1 MNAFPGKVKVLLFLA
16 LSLFSLLG
24 FSQVDKEF
32 WFSVPY
38 VNKNHAVNYQA
49 DPVLFQLGG
58 GQPIYLRLTTLANP
72 AVVTVSTPANP
83 SGLNVTLNIA
93 ANSTQTIDL
102 TPYLS
107 QVEVSQTYS
116 TIING
121 AENKGIHIVSSDYI
135 SAYYENATIPNPEIF
150 TLKGKNALGTEFYTP
165 FQNQWPND
173 PLHNYQQM
181 KLNDVDWHLVRTQ
194 GPDSAFSA
202 FDIVATDDNTV
213 VTITPSTDVV
223 GHKKGETFSIVL
235 QKGQTYSVRQLD
247 QAITS
252 LADFAPSKTDPTTDV
267 YHTVGTNRD
276 VNNLSG
282 SHVSSTKPIA
292 ISVKD
297 DSIFPND
304 ATASGTCEDY
314 VGDQIIP
321 VTVIGKEYI
330 VMKGNLDAILENG
343 TMTDWV
349 FVVGVKDGTSY
360 TTTNSDG
367 INATFTINKGETQ
380 SFQVMKGYLH
390 ILAKDT
396 SLYVFHISGYNC
408 EFASAIL
415 PPIDLCTGSDQVGFT
430 RTYGTW
436 DKERFFANVL
446 VRTGTG
452 GQTAFTSDPNDAVN
466 INKIANI
473 INAATFTPLPNGS
486 PWAYTQIEFSRT
498 DLPVGAHILNNTKA
512 YFHFS
517 MINSTVFSWRKY
529 SAWKN
534 DDTTQLQGSSYGYF
548 SSYNVSEPKAVI
560 GNNSK
565 KVIQVPVGVK
575 VQLLG
580 TGGLN
585 YNWVGKKDVSGSWV
599 DLTSPY
605 YLDKTTGYNPV
616 FNGTAPIGKYK
627 YVATIVPACANIYID
642 SVYIE
647 VIPPIVFNN
656 VTDSICED
664 APAGSKMGAGY
675 NLFNLTDTI
684 VGVKGKALGYTVSR
698 WMLKKNVIILDD
710 AESNK
715 IVTYSNPVNASLSE
729 KITNTLTTGDDTTSY
744 SNSITN
750 HNFGDQPSYSVIM
763 NLPGSFDLSKG
774 ASITML
780 VRPIFGN
787 ANWEKYLSP
796 FPITLDLTDG
806 TNTVSFSQTFTSTN
820 WLANSWQQMTFNFP
834 ANANGILYN
843 KIKISFGDNSSYASM
858 TFQFDEIKLYSS
870 YSFNSTIWKQK
881 NYYETIAN
889 PTNYTIHDNDSVFA
903 YITNPQFPSL
913 YVEPARAIFA
923 VQPTGKA
930 AQNITL
936 PAQCATKG
944 STLQCVDLTQYKYA
958 VGGALV
964 SSKDWY
970 YDVTLKRPVPKPYTC
985 VDITGSKTLYAK
997 INDSCQHVGSVA
1009 FNIIEVPTVSD
1020 SSITVCKGT
1029 SIRLD
1034 DYTGYVLPLGGSPT
1048 IEWYTDAAF
1057 NNRLSGSADLTITN
1071 KQTVYAKIYNNTT
1084 CSSSAKLVI
1093 NVNAGADISFT
1104 VKDVCLTAG
1113 QVTLSATPVGG
1124 AFSGTGVSGFT
1135 FDPAVATP
1143 GKYGITYTYAN
1154 TENGITCTSIKTDS
1168 ITVFAIPTA
1177 TISATPASP
1186 LTYNT
1191 STQLN
1196 VAVTGGKAAYTYA
1209 WAANS
1214 TLSSTTIQNPTTT
1227 NLTATQ
1233 QYCVTVTDLNGCQN
1247 NDCITVDVKNA
1258 PLTLQITTLAN
1269 SICLGETV
1277 NLTSVI
1283 GGGTKPY
1290 TISWT
1295 SSPAGLSS
1303 TSQNTTHTPTIA
1315 GPITYTLS
1323 VTDFDGTTKTASITI
1338 NVNPNPVITFANTI
1352 ENVCQNGSLTL
1363 APTITGTDA
1372 TTTYSWTGSPVVV
1385 SPLNTATVAIDATQ
1399 KAGTYNVTLTVA
1411 NGGGCSATAGVS
1423 VKINAI
1429 PTAVV
1434 ANVKGACAG
1443 VPLQLDATP
1452 SGGTLPYSHLWT
1464 GNFVSG
1470 DLVNPT
1476 DEDPVFKSNTFGKYT
1491 LTYTVTDANKC
1502 SASATMN
1509 TFDLNELPKV
1519 SIIDKSNDSICQNT
1533 NRALLKAK
1541 VVSNVYPLNTYKF
1554 SWSGMDGSTTYAGSS
1569 DSLAII
1575 DISVPKTL
1583 TLTVTLTDQNGCS
1596 ASDNIKYRVNPVPGA
1611 QIVGNAPVCEG
1622 VDLPLSAYPTSSNYG
1637 YTWQGN
1643 ITPKNTANVVFN
1655 AATSSTY
1662 KVSLEVKDKVTGCLS
1677 NANETVIVKAKP
1689 TVDLKDT
1696 AICYLSSF
1704 QLNPTVSSPV
1714 TDYNWTIDTLA
1725 LNGAHIKN
1733 PTFTASQNRN
1743 YTLALQVI
1751 ENGCSASDT
1760 MKLTV
1765 NSLPVANA
1773 GNDTT
1778 AYNSIPF
1785 TLNGAGSGAP
1795 LLQYQ
1800 WSPANYITS
1809 ATTIAKP
1816 TAVISEARYFYL
1828 TVTDGNGCKA
1838 NDSVWVNIPNT
1849 LPVVKVSPQTIC
1861 GTQNV
1866 TLTAQ
1871 PSGGTGTGYVYQW
1884 YQLPNTTDVISTN
1897 AVITVN
1903 VSQQTD
1909 FRVKMTNA
1917 PYQTVSADARVTVNA
1932 LPTATI
1938 TPPEP
1943 RKVCIGNTLGL
1954 SAAPQTNIYTWH
1966 DNLLSTT
1973 GASYIFN
1980 NSSASG
1986 TSSII
1991 VDIKDPLTGCTA
2003 QQTINITVSPNPTV
2017 TIAPQNPSICAG
2029 ETINLNATVQGGT
2042 AKFNYSW
2049 TQNTSATSL
2058 STTSSLAFTNTV
2070 AGPYTIHVLVT
2081 DANNCTASA
2090 SDIVSVNKV
2099 PDFGLPKDVYTA
2111 CTNQKLVLNVDPL
2124 GASNGNLKVTWSP
2137 NPNLDTTKS
2146 TIAPVFMR
2154 TAAANPSKDVITYT
2168 IYDGKGCP
2176 KTETVTINTYSAPVV
2191 TTPDTLWICMGAKAT
2206 IQASLIGYAK
2216 SVDWVLGTVT
2226 PSEGLVTYFTANMV
2240 KGPHLVSVV
2249 AANDYCSSA
2258 DTTIVVVREKPV
2270 SVITS
2275 YYQIVPFGAKLDLTG
2290 TYKTGYG
2297 TSPYTGKWL
2306 PTDEIASVQS
2316 GSAGYIAQTKYQRT
2330 GTVYFKLVTTDT
2342 YGCTDTATTSVKV
2355 EGGIDPLIPGDSTNK
2370 PYDPKTPINPK
2381 DYPKGVLNYNQRADI
2396 CMGESYTILT
2406 QIPEGTNGSG
2416 DYSYKWT
2423 ANNSTFTATTPNITV
2438 TPTRAVTVYTLEF
2451 TDNKYNVTSKKTF
2464 TINAHPLPVP
2474 YIKTNVDPDGVMYEL
2489 QSYVVMGSIYGGTSP
2504 YKNVWKGT
2512 GLSPLNTQVTSF
2524 TPAVEGSYR
2533 VTYTVTD
2540 SYGCVGD
2547 TTRTFI
2553 VKSLD
2558 VIDVNIPSIV
2568 CGDGSVQSYEVRNTD
2583 NGTYEW
2589 TISDPTI
2596 RFGGTTSNVAYGKYQ
2611 NITWNKPGVYTI
2623 TVRDITGGISSTP
2636 KNPKTFTVTVYGTI
2650 DQNKLSEAIQGPKDV
2665 CEYEKVNYSLNS
2677 SIVDASVN
2685 NIQWSVASDPK
2696 KIQGSSIGQK
2706 VTVQWGKW
2714 DNVWYHDTVKV
2725 VASNAACKGSLLYPV
2740 TIHKNPTPNF
2750 VVRPLD
2756 SVTVKQIYANKIVDY
2771 DNRTYIYNLSEID
2784 NESRKYTYF
2793 WDFAGDGV
2801 YVEDQ
2806 YEPHFSYDQK
2816 GTYYTSLIAVDPV
2829 WGCRDTITKPVV
2841 VVENPNCGLKYPNA
2855 FTPEAKSD
2863 NKFTYGYCEG
2873 IVDKDYNLKIFN
2885 RWGQLL
2891 WETNSRTD
2899 KWDGTYKGEVCKQDV
2914 YVYHSTAT
2922 CENGQVLKINGDV
2935 TLIK

>member
-1 MNAFPGKVKVLLFLA
+1 MNAFSGKVKVLLFLA
-16 LSLFSLLG
+16 LSLFSVLG

-38 VNKNHAVNYQA
+38 VNKNHAVNWDA
-49 DPVLFQLGG
+49 ANPDTFKLGG
-58 GQPIYLRLTTLANP
+58 GQPIYLRLTTLDNP

-83 SGLNVTLNIA
+83 SGLNITLTIA

-121 AENKGIHIVSSDYI
+121 AENKGIHIVSSDFI

-150 TLKGKNALGTEFYTP
+150 TLKGKNALGTDFYTP
-165 FQNQWPND
+165 FQTNWPND

-181 KLNDVDWHLVRTQ
+181 KLKSGASWTLVRTQ

-223 GHKKGETFSIVL
+223 GHKKGETFTIVL

-252 LADFAPSKTDPTTDV
+252 LADFAPSKTDPTTNV
-267 YHTVGTNRD
+267 YHNVGTNRD

-282 SHVSSTKPIA
+282 SYVHSSKPIA

-297 DSIFPND
+297 DSIFPSD

-330 VMKGNLDAILENG
+330 VMKGHLDATLEHG

-349 FVVGVKDGTSY
+349 FIVGVKDGTSY
-360 TTTNSDG
+360 TTTDAHGMQS
-367 INATFTINKGETQ
+367 TFTINKGETQ
-380 SFQVMKGYLH
+380 SFQVIDPYLH

-396 SLYVFHISGYNC
+396 SLYVFHISGFNC

-430 RTYGTW
+430 RTYG
-436 DKERFFANVL
+436 KFANERFFANIL

-452 GQTAFTSDPNDAVN
+452 GETAFTSDTD
-466 INKIANI
+466 NKIANI

-486 PWAYTQIEFSRT
+486 PWAFTQIEFSSS
-498 DLPVGAHILNNTKA
+498 DLTVGSHILKNTKA

-517 MINSTVFSWRKY
+517 MINSTVFSW
-529 SAWKN
+529 
-534 DDTTQLQGSSYGYF
+534 DTTYYNWTKKGTIQLQGSSYGYF

-565 KVIQVPVGVK
+565 KVIQVPVGVP

-599 DLTSPY
+599 DLPSPY
-605 YLDKTTGYNPV
+605 YLDKVTGYNPV
-616 FNGTAPIGKYK
+616 FNGTAPVGKYM
-627 YVATIVPACANIYID
+627 YVATIVPACANVYID
-642 SVYIE
+642 NVYIE

-684 VGVKGKALGYTVSR
+684 VGVKGTALGYTVSD
-698 WMLKKNVIILDD
+698 WFVKKPAGIQILDD
-710 AESNK
+710 AESN
-715 IVTYSNPVNASLSE
+715 VNVAYSNPVYAVFTQKVLNTVTSGLNTSLYCNQ
-729 KITNTLTTGDDTTSY
+729 ITNTSNGNQPIY
-744 SNSITN
+744 SEDVS
-750 HNFGDQPSYSVIM
+750 
-763 NLPGSFDLSKG
+763 LPKTVTL
-774 ASITML
+774 ASGVTFNML
-780 VRPIFGN
+780 VRPDITINSGWLTGVTPISVTMTLTN
-787 ANWEKYLSP
+787 ASN
-796 FPITLDLTDG
+796 
-806 TNTVSFSQTFTSTN
+806 TNPVTAVQTFTSDD
-820 WLANSWQQMTFNFP
+820 WKGSLWEQMAFNFASSTTGTVYDKLTLTFGTDKLLWAPMNFFMDNLNWYLP
-834 ANANGILYN
+834 AHTEA
-843 KIKISFGDNSSYASM
+843 IK
-858 TFQFDEIKLYSS
+858 
-870 YSFNSTIWKQK
+870 
-881 NYYETIAN
+881 N
-889 PTNYTIHDNDSVFA
+889 PTSYTLHDNDTVYA
-903 YITNPQFPSL
+903 HITNPQFPFFSDT
-913 YVEPARAIFA
+913 ARVIMGVYAS
-923 VQPTGKA
+923 GKA
-930 AQNITL
+930 AHNITL

-970 YDVTLKRPVPKPYTC
+970 YDPTLTQPVPKPYTC
-985 VDITGSKTLYAK
+985 VDITGSRTLYAK
-997 INDSCQHVGSVA
+997 IYDSCQHVGSVA
-1009 FNIIEVPTVSD
+1009 FNITEVPTVSD

-1048 IEWYTDAAF
+1048 IEWYSDAAF
-1057 NNRLSGSADLTITN
+1057 NNRLSGSADLTITD
-1071 KQTVYAKIYNNTT
+1071 KQTVYAKIYNNKT
-1084 CSSSAKLVI
+1084 CSSPAKLVI
-1093 NVNAGADISFT
+1093 NINAGADISFT

-1113 QVTLSATPVGG
+1113 SVALSATPVGG

-1154 TENGITCTSIKTDS
+1154 TTSGITCTSIKTDS

-1227 NLTATQ
+1227 NLTASQ
-1233 QYCVTVTDLNGCQN
+1233 QYFVTVTDVNGCQN
-1247 NDCITVDVKNA
+1247 NDHITVGVKNA

-1277 NLTSVI
+1277 NLTSFI
-1283 GGGTKPY
+1283 SGGFEPY

-1303 TSQNTTHTPTIA
+1303 SSPDTTHTPTIV

-1323 VTDFDGTTKTASITI
+1323 VTDFAGTTKSVQKTIT
-1338 NVNPNPVITFANTI
+1338 VNPNPVITFANQI
-1352 ENVCQNGSLTL
+1352 ENVCRNGSLTL

-1372 TTTYSWTGSPVVV
+1372 TTTYSWSGSPVVV
-1385 SPLNTATVAIDATQ
+1385 SPLNTATVATDATQ
-1399 KAGTYNVTLTVA
+1399 KAGTYNVSLTVA

-1423 VKINAI
+1423 VKINAL

-1434 ANVKGACAG
+1434 ANVKGACVG
-1443 VPLQLDATP
+1443 VALPLDATP
-1452 SGGTLPYSHLWT
+1452 SGGTLPYSNLWT

-1502 SASATMN
+1502 SASATMD

-1533 NRALLKAK
+1533 NSALLKAK

-1554 SWSGMDGSTTYAGSS
+1554 RWSGMDGGTTYAGSS

-1575 DISVPKTL
+1575 NISVPKTL

-1622 VDLPLSAYPTSSNYG
+1622 VDLPLSAYPASSNYG

-1677 NANETVIVKAKP
+1677 NANDTVIVKAKP

-1696 AICYLSSF
+1696 SICYLSSF
-1704 QLNPTVSSPV
+1704 QLNPTVSSPI
-1714 TDYNWTIDTLA
+1714 TDYNWTIDTVA
-1725 LNGAHIKN
+1725 LNGRAHIKN

-1765 NSLPVANA
+1765 KSLPVANA

-1785 TLNGAGSGAP
+1785 TLNGSGSGAAV
-1795 LLQYQ
+1795 LQYQ
-1800 WSPANYITS
+1800 WSPASYITS

-1816 TAVISEARYFYL
+1816 TAVISDARYFYL

-1849 LPVVKVSPQTIC
+1849 LPVVKVAPQTIC

-1871 PSGGTGTGYVYQW
+1871 PSGGTGSGYTYQW

-1917 PYQTVSADARVTVNA
+1917 PYQTVSADARVTVNT

-1954 SAAPQTNIYTWH
+1954 SAAPQTNVYTWH
-1966 DNLLSTT
+1966 DNVLSTT
-1973 GASYIFN
+1973 GPSYLFN
-1980 NSSASG
+1980 NSSLSG
-1986 TSSII
+1986 PSSII

-2003 QQTINITVSPNPTV
+2003 QQTINIMVYPNPTV
-2017 TIAPQNPSICAG
+2017 TIEPQNPSICAG
-2029 ETINLNATVQGGT
+2029 ETINLNAKVTGGT
-2042 AKFNYSW
+2042 AQFNYSW

-2058 STTSSLAFTNTV
+2058 STTSSLAYTNTV

-2176 KTETVTINTYSAPVV
+2176 KIGTVTINTYSAPVV
-2191 TTPDTLWICMGAKAT
+2191 TTPDTLWICMGAEAQ
-2206 IQASLIGYAK
+2206 IQASVSGYSK
-2216 SVDWVLGTVT
+2216 SLQWEGYVS
-2226 PSEGLVTYFTANMV
+2226 PSQNVLVTTFTANRI
-2240 KGPHLVSVV
+2240 PRIYTVSLT
-2249 AANDYCSSA
+2249 AANDYCKSTDS
-2258 DTTIVVVREKPV
+2258 TKIIVRQKPV

-2275 YYQIVPFGAKLDLTG
+2275 YYQIVPFGAQLDLTG
-2290 TYKTGYG
+2290 TYKSGYG
-2297 TSPYTGKWL
+2297 TPPYTGKWL
-2306 PTDEIASVQS
+2306 PVDYIASVQS
-2316 GSAGYIAQTKYQRT
+2316 GSNGYIAKSKYLVSNQT
-2330 GTVYFKLVTTDT
+2330 FHLVTTDT

-2355 EGGIDPLIPGDSTNK
+2355 EGGIDPLTPGDSTNK
-2370 PYDPKTPINPK
+2370 PYDPKTPINPN
-2381 DYPKGVLNYNQRADI
+2381 DYPKNGLNYRGSADI

-2438 TPTRAVTVYTLEF
+2438 TPTRAVTAYTLEF
-2451 TDNKYNVTSKKTF
+2451 TDNKYKVTSKKTF
-2464 TINAHPLPVP
+2464 TIYAHPLPDP
-2474 YIKTNVDPDGVMYEL
+2474 HISTNVDPDGVMYEL
-2489 QSYVVMGSIYGGTSP
+2489 QSYVVMGSINGGSSP

-2512 GLSPLNTQVTSF
+2512 GLSPLNTQITSF

-2540 SYGCVGD
+2540 SYGCVGEA
-2547 TTRTFI
+2547 TRTFT
-2553 VKSLD
+2553 VKPLD

-2636 KNPKTFTVTVYGTI
+2636 KNPKTFTVTVYEAI

-2685 NIQWSVASDPK
+2685 NIQWSIASDPK